1 MKVRSCAMATERS
14 MALWEDYRRTRC
26 HPTGKDE
33 TRRKKFDCWEFFF
46 DAGYSQRKAADG

>member
-1 MKVRSCAMATERS
+1 